1 MNQDLARLKK
11 LRDQVVGIEMHI
23 SIVQADLL
31 AIDRDIQYL
40 DDLAVVLTENIQVL
54 KSIGIIAMITEYK
67 RSVQELKTV
76 YENLEHYRNMKIQL
90 NRDFDKHI
98 KMRDSTLFDF
108 EILKRQLDGRKVIL
122 LFDPSRRKK

>member
-23 SIVQADLL
+23 SLVQHDLF
-31 AIDRDIQYL
+31 AVDRDIQYL
-40 DDLAVVLTENIQVL
+40 EDLALVLTENVQVL
-54 KSIGIIAMITEYK
+54 KSAGIIAMITEYK

-76 YENLEHYRNMKIQL
+76 LVNLEHYRNLKIQL
-90 NRDFDKHI
+90 NRDFDKHV
-98 KMRDSTLFDF
+98 KLRDDTLFEF
-108 EILKRQLDGRKVIL
+108 EIMKKMLDGRKVIL